1 MQAGFQPSALSRTRT
16 RTCIYIS
23 FLTAPRGP
31 AFAMLTSVAI
41 RVSKEGK
48 RKSKKKEGGGKDG
61 ETGLKEQE
69 INHVK
74 IMTQSIT
81 YLQNPHGSVGLIVH
95 VRLPLYTCTCTCT
108 CSPRR
113 SCSLAAVVVVMT
125 VSCKSM
131 TVLAQARRRAPNC
144 SRSLYCMY
152 DDTCTASASVVPPPP
167 AGYNRVRVFCQ
178 QLGRTDGRGKSKQAN
193 QAPGRHTHHVVH
205 DQGSARAAFSHVC
218 FFFFLSPRAGLTA
231 PLLRSFFLLCF
242 CLYYIPQSCPSAA
255 CFVPDGAWRT

>member
-1 MQAGFQPSALSRTRT
+1 MGRFPSLLSCPAEPNYKLLYVPTRFMQAGFQPSALSRTRT

-41 RVSKEGK
+41 GVSKEGK

-131 TVLAQARRRAPNC
+131 TVLAQARRRASNC

-152 DDTCTASASVVPPPP
+152 DDTCTASASVVP
-167 AGYNRVRVFCQ
+167 AGWIQPSTSSLSATREDRWTGQIQAGQPSTRPTYTSR
-178 QLGRTDGRGKSKQAN
+178 RT
-193 QAPGRHTHHVVH
+193 
-205 DQGSARAAFSHVC
+205 
-218 FFFFLSPRAGLTA
+218 
-231 PLLRSFFLLCF
+231 
-242 CLYYIPQSCPSAA
+242 
-255 CFVPDGAWRT
+255 